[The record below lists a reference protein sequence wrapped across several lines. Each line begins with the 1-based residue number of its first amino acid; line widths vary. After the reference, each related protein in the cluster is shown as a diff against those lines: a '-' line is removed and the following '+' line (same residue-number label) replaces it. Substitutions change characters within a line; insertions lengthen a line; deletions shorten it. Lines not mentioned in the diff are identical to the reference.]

1 VLKFEVRRNNKRR
14 KLVLGLI
21 WTKKKHTKAESQ
33 PNSNGNKTLNPS
45 LTHCHKLK
53 ITATSNYKI
62 SFPCLESGAKP
73 PNFQGRVEWSRV
85 VKVWLKSP
93 KPPDME
99 SAFRVEM

>member
-1 VLKFEVRRNNKRR
+1 
-14 KLVLGLI
+14 LGLI
-21 WTKKKHTKAESQ
+21 WTKKKPTKAESQ

-53 ITATSNYKI
+53 ITAKSNYKI

-73 PNFQGRVEWSRV
+73 SKPPEWSRVEWSGV
-85 VKVWLKSP
+85 VKVWLQSP
-93 KPPDME
+93 KTPDME